1 MYEEIF
7 QRIVNASQNNSLTF
21 FVGAGVSALSNAPK
35 WSDLIDDMCR
45 ELGREPKEEY
55 TSDEYLRIPQMYYYY
70 IDEDNEKRKKAEY
83 NK

>member
-1 MYEEIF
+1 MMYEEIF

-55 TSDEYLRIPQMYYYY
+55 TSDEYLRIPQMYYYS
-70 IDEDNEKRKKAEY
+70 IDKDNELL
-83 NK
+83 